1 MQILHSPPVAALA
14 AALFVGACSDARNPA
29 APRPVFTATSASAA
43 TYSGR
48 ATVVQAT
55 VLGLQPII
63 LVDAGPLPPEGG
75 ADEKSLL
82 DATVPGLLSVA
93 VLHASTVGE
102 GNHSRSEAS
111 VAQLFLAAGG
121 NTISAGF
128 LMARAEARCTNGGA
142 TTSGRSEI
150 ADLKIND
157 QSVVISGQPNQTISL
172 PNGSVVINEQTSTG
186 PGDITVNALHVVVN
200 GVADVVVSS
209 AHADIACPQAPPPPP
224 PSCPDFTTG
233 GGWITGTPSG
243 AKGNFAVAGGFKH
256 GALWGHLTYIDHG
269 GGPKV
274 KGTAVTDYIVIDAT
288 TRLIKGTA
296 EINGQAGYTY
306 EAEVADNGEP
316 GRSDRIALRLSNGY
330 SASGNLAGGNI
341 QLHTCR

>member
-1 MQILHSPPVAALA
+1 MKISHSPPVAALA

-29 APRPVFTATSASAA
+29 APRLAFLATSSSAI

-48 ATVVQAT
+48 ATVLRAA
-55 VLGLQPII
+55 VLGLQPIT
-63 LVDAGPLPPEGG
+63 LVDAGPLPPDGG
-75 ADEKSLL
+75 ADDKSLL
-82 DATVPGLLSVA
+82 DATVPGLLSV
-93 VLHASTVGE
+93 VILHASTVGE

-111 VAQLFLAAGG
+111 VAQLSLAAGG

-128 LMARAEARCTNGGA
+128 LMARAEARCTGGGA
-142 TTSGRSEI
+142 TTSGSSEI
-150 ADLKIND
+150 AELTINN
-157 QSVVISGQPNQTISL
+157 QSIVVSGQPNQTVPL
-172 PNGSVVINEQTSTG
+172 LNGQVVINEQTTG
-186 PGDITVNALHVVVN
+186 PGEITVSALHVVVN

-209 AHADIACPQAPPPPP
+209 AHADIGCPQPPPPPP

-243 AKGNFAVAGGFKH
+243 AKGNFAVAGGFKN
-256 GALWGHLTYIDHG
+256 GAPWGHLTYIDHG

-288 TRLIKGTA
+288 RRLIKGTA
-296 EINGQAGYTY
+296 EINGQPGYTY

-316 GRSDRIALRLSNGY
+316 GRSDRFALRLSNGY
-330 SASGNLAGGNI
+330 SASANLAGGNI
-341 QLHTCR
+341 QLHTCP